1 MPAPGITPTLR
12 PVPPLEQLIVFGP
25 TTGEP
30 VMPSPTT
37 GSSSALI
44 SPTLNGQPETN
55 GLGPLVDGPPGS
67 PVGLIAYRRLLARL
81 SGLAPLGSWPSTPI
95 VGSKLPALRPPS
107 LPSLT
112 RYSSLVPTTIS
123 GLPSPL
129 RSATAGVSTI
139 APWFSAAPAS
149 DLKVSACVV
158 GSIDWT
164 FERSTTSTGNPATGD
179 PSVPCHAYT
188 WRSMPAATTSGL
200 PSPSRSAITGEP
212 RKPCCVRARLP
223 LRTLT
228 KGASGLPE

>member
-1 MPAPGITPTLR
+1 MPASGITPTLR
-12 PVPPLEQLIVFGP
+12 PGPPLEQLIDFGP
-25 TTGEP
+25 TTSEP

-67 PVGLIAYRRLLARL
+67 
-81 SGLAPLGSWPSTPI
+81 
-95 VGSKLPALRPPS
+95 
-107 LPSLT
+107 
-112 RYSSLVPTTIS
+112 
-123 GLPSPL
+123 
-129 RSATAGVSTI
+129 
-139 APWFSAAPAS
+139 
-149 DLKVSACVV
+149 DLNVSACVV

-188 WRSMPAATTSGL
+188 WRSMPAAMTSGV
-200 PSPSRSAITGEP
+200 PSPSRSAMTGEP
-212 RKPCCVRARLP
+212 RKPCWVRARLP

-228 KGASGLPE
+228 KGVSGLPEEF